1 MSDSKPVPAG
11 DPNRHLA
18 LEVLEARLQALPPA
32 PKDEGRVVALFASPG
47 TNQRIAHERA
57 ALTAAGGMQQDC
69 WSEKRNPKANQ
80 QLATMQGPVAELL
93 ANGQGLSMFGD
104 NLFLDLDL
112 STPNLPAGT
121 RLRAGSALL
130 EVTPEPHDG
139 CRKFKARFGSSA
151 LRLVSHKQTRDRN
164 LRGIYLK
171 VIEDG
176 EVAAG
181 DPVRVIRT

>member
-1 MSDSKPVPAG
+1 MANSKPVPAG
-11 DPNRHLA
+11 DPNLHLPF
-18 LEVLEARLQALPPA
+18 EVLDARLQALPPA
-32 PKDEGRVVALFASPG
+32 PKDEGRVVALIARPG
-47 TNQRIAHERA
+47 SNERITHERA
-57 ALTAAGGMQQDC
+57 RLTVTGGMPQDR
-69 WSEKRNPKANQ
+69 WSEKRSPKPSQ
-80 QLATMQGPVAELL
+80 QLATMRGAVAALI

-139 CRKFKARFGSSA
+139 CRNFKARFGSGA

-181 DPVRVIRT
+181 DPVQVIRT

>member
-1 MSDSKPVPAG
+1 MPDSKPVPAG

-18 LEVLEARLQALPPA
+18 LEVLEAKLQALPSA

-57 ALTAAGGMQQDC
+57 ALTVAGGMPQDR
-69 WSEKRNPKANQ
+69 WSEKKNPKPSQ
-80 QLATMQGPVAELL
+80 QLATMQEPVAELL
-93 ANGQGLSMFGD
+93 ANGQDFSMFGD

-112 STPNLPAGT
+112 STPNLPVGT
-121 RLRAGSALL
+121 QLRAGSALL